1 MRRNYFSIE
10 DRRVERYR
18 LVEEANGRSTCTCEK
33 MRGGEEYTH
42 RILREESVFLTFRG
56 QIQEDGRSRPV
67 VKIHVD
73 EEVEEGGAVHPQQ
86 PRN

>member
-1 MRRNYFSIE
+1 MK
-10 DRRVERYR
+10 VERYVYR
-18 LVEEANGRSTCTCEK
+18 LVTEINARSTYACEE
-33 MRGGEEYTH
+33 MFEGGEGYTH
-42 RILREESVFLTFRG
+42 RILREESVFLTFRR

>member
-1 MRRNYFSIE
+1 MC
-10 DRRVERYR
+10 
-18 LVEEANGRSTCTCEK
+18 EEIVLW
-33 MRGGEEYTH
+33 RGYTH
-42 RILREESVFLTFRG
+42 RILREESVFLTFRR

-73 EEVEEGGAVHPQQ
+73 EEVEEGCAVHPQQ

>member
-1 MRRNYFSIE
+1 MK
-10 DRRVERYR
+10 VERYVYR
-18 LVEEANGRSTCTCEK
+18 LVIEINARSTCACEE
-33 MRGGEEYTH
+33 MLEGGEGYTH
-42 RILREESVFLTFRG
+42 RILREESVFLTFRR